1 MIFSSSRKPSQ
12 SQQHL
17 AQLELSCG
25 ELTNILNAVK
35 ASVAYIAFSPD
46 GQIVDCNELFLDVTR
61 YDRADVL
68 GEHHRIFCDAGYAD
82 TQEYAQ
88 FWRERASGIPLR
100 GTFKR
105 LNRLGQRIYIEATY
119 IPVKNAEGVVTQV
132 IKLGNDVT
140 ELTIHA
146 NDRDSIY
153 CAIDRSQAIIEF
165 TPDGTILDANE
176 NFLGVMG
183 YTLEQIAG
191 KHHRMFCRDE
201 FYRDHPHFWRELA
214 QGEFRSGKYERLNSE
229 GKSIWLEASYNPVF
243 DENQQVVKIIKVAAD
258 ISERVRQEEE
268 NITFAATISEET
280 SQITQIAQQTL
291 AEAVTTSDKVT
302 QRVGSVAGVIEEL
315 SSNADA
321 IHQMAI
327 AIEEI
332 AAQTN
337 LLALNAAIEAARA
350 GDAGRGFSVVA
361 DEVRNLAQRS
371 QQTTD
376 RIKTIVSTN
385 ASLMGSIVGQIDTV
399 KESLENEIAK
409 IALVSDGMQEIEHA
423 VTRLSEHISGMTDHT
438 GSDRV

>member
-1 MIFSSSRKPSQ
+1 M
-12 SQQHL
+12 
-17 AQLELSCG
+17 
-25 ELTNILNAVK
+25 
-35 ASVAYIAFSPD
+35 
-46 GQIVDCNELFLDVTR
+46 
-61 YDRADVL
+61 
-68 GEHHRIFCDAGYAD
+68 
-82 TQEYAQ
+82 
-88 FWRERASGIPLR
+88 
-100 GTFKR
+100 
-105 LNRLGQRIYIEATY
+105 
-119 IPVKNAEGVVTQV
+119 KNAEGEVTQV

-214 QGEFRSGKYERLNSE
+214 QGEFRSGKYERLNAE

-291 AEAVTTSDKVT
+291 SEAVTTSDKVT

-315 SSNADA
+315 SSNADS

-423 VTRLSEHISGMTDHT
+423 VTRLSEHISGMTDQT
-438 GSDRV
+438 GMERV